1 LAEQN
6 QKRREKIK
14 ERLQQKQKK
23 KKREKKRVITYFMKT
38 MARWEVEK
46 LVILYYQV
54 FYKRKERGLYK
65 KCISVWKCNYSC
77 FLKYFLLKNISK

>member
-1 LAEQN
+1 
-6 QKRREKIK
+6 
-14 ERLQQKQKK
+14 
-23 KKREKKRVITYFMKT
+23 MKT